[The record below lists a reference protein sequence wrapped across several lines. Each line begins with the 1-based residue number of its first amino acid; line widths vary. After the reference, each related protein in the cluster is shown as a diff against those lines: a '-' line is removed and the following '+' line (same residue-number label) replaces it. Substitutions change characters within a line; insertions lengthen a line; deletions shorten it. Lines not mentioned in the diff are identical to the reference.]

1 MYVRRKSVR
10 TEYVWV
16 VTSFEGWQPVLCCCP
31 KQRWC
36 KVVGAM
42 FLMPFSAFSYTSYI
56 FLHFF
61 HCTHRVTVGSH
72 SLLTPVSAARKQRRE
87 NKNKQQTPRQSTL
100 NPRSH
105 SIQTSALQTS
115 HTLSHFL
122 ECVTPLCGALH
133 SVKNPFFLSFFWFFF
148 FGGGG
153 GAE

>member
-105 SIQTSALQTS
+105 SNQTSALQTS
-115 HTLSHFL
+115 HTLF
-122 ECVTPLCGALH
+122 
-133 SVKNPFFLSFFWFFF
+133 PFFGVCDTTVWCITQCEKPILSVFFWFFF